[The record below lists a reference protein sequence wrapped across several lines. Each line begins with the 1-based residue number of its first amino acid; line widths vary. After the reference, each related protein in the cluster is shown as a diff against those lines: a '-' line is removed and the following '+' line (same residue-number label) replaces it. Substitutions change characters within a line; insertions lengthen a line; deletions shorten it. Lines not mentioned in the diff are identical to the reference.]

1 MNQGGERVHRTW
13 ANSDRYI
20 PRRFVSPVSAFM
32 QAEAGSGV
40 VMLAAAVA
48 ALVWANSPVS
58 DSYFEILDTHL
69 AVHLGSLEFD
79 ESILH
84 LINDGLMAIFFFV
97 VGLEIKR
104 ELVLGELRDPKSA
117 ALPIVAALGGM
128 AVPAIIYAVVVGPG
142 GQGLEGWA
150 VPMATDIA
158 FSVGVLSLLGRRV
171 PSGVKLFLLALAIV
185 DDVGGILVIAV
196 FFTAD
201 LSLGHLA
208 AATGGLVIVWFAIRI
223 GIRSH
228 AIYLPLAAIIWFLV
242 LESGVHATVAGVA
255 LGLLTPAEPL
265 YPIRELK
272 QRTRVILDTYP
283 DATNSLHERRN
294 ADSDSLEL
302 AELARESASPLAR
315 FEHRL
320 VMWTSYL
327 VVPLFAL
334 ANAGVR
340 FEGSILDSLTSRI
353 ALGVALGLILGKIIG
368 ISAMTW
374 LAVRSGLARLPPGA
388 EWRHIV
394 GVSATAGIG
403 FTVALF
409 ITALAFSN
417 QTLAD
422 QAKVGIFAGSI
433 VAGLLGTAILRTMKS
448 DGSDRPATAD
458 EEIAVT

>member
-1 MNQGGERVHRTW
+1 
-13 ANSDRYI
+13 
-20 PRRFVSPVSAFM
+20 M

-40 VMLAAAVA
+40 VMLVAAIV
-48 ALVWANSPVS
+48 ALVWANSPIA

-69 AVHLGSLEFD
+69 SVSLGSFEFE
-79 ESILH
+79 ESILE

-97 VGLEIKR
+97 VGIEIKR
-104 ELVLGELRDPKSA
+104 ELVLGEFSDPKTA
-117 ALPIVAALGGM
+117 ALPIVAAVGGM
-128 AVPAIIYAVVVGPG
+128 AAPAIIYALVVGSS

-150 VPMATDIA
+150 IPMATDIA

-171 PSGVKLFLLALAIV
+171 PPGVKLFLLALAIA

-208 AATGGLVIVWFAIRI
+208 AAIAGLVMVRVATRI

-228 AIYLPLAAIIWFLV
+228 AVYVPLAVLIWFLL
-242 LESGVHATVAGVA
+242 LESGVHATLAGVA

-272 QRTRVILDTYP
+272 HRAGGILDAYP
-283 DATNSLHERRN
+283 DATSTLHERRS
-294 ADSDSLEL
+294 ADFDSLEL
-302 AELARESASPLAR
+302 ADLALESASPLAR
-315 FEHRL
+315 LEHRL
-320 VMWTSYL
+320 VMWSSYL

-340 FEGSILDSLTSRI
+340 FEGSILDSLSSRV
-353 ALGVALGLILGKIIG
+353 ALGVALGLIFGKIIG
-368 ISAMTW
+368 ISGMTW
-374 LAVRSGLARLPPGA
+374 LAVRSGLGRLPPGA
-388 EWRHIV
+388 GWRHVV

-409 ITALAFSN
+409 ITALAFSD

-433 VAGLLGTAILRTMKS
+433 VAGLLGTAILRSKGT
-448 DGSDRPATAD
+448 GGIARPATSD
-458 EEIAVT
+458 EGVTVK

>member
-1 MNQGGERVHRTW
+1 MNRGGERVHRTW

-20 PRRFVSPVSAFM
+20 PRRFVSPVTAFM

-48 ALVWANSPVS
+48 ALVWANSPIA
-58 DSYFEILDTHL
+58 DSYFEILETHL
-69 AVHLGSLEFD
+69 SVNLGSFEFD
-79 ESILH
+79 ESVLH

-104 ELVLGELRDPKSA
+104 ELVLGEFRDPKSA
-117 ALPIVAALGGM
+117 TLPIVAALGGM
-128 AVPAIIYAVVVGPG
+128 AVPAIIYALVVGPG

-171 PSGVKLFLLALAIV
+171 PPGVKLFLLALAIA

-196 FFTAD
+196 FFTAE
-201 LSLGHLA
+201 LSFGHLA
-208 AATGGLVIVWFAIRI
+208 AAVAGLGMVWVATRI

-228 AIYLPLAAIIWFLV
+228 AIYVPLAVVIWFLV
-242 LESGVHATVAGVA
+242 LESGVHATLAGVA

-265 YPIRELK
+265 YPIQELK
-272 QRTRVILDTYP
+272 HRARVILEAYP
-283 DATNSLHERRN
+283 EATSTLHERRS
-294 ADSDSLEL
+294 ADFDSLEL
-302 AELARESASPLAR
+302 SDLARESAAPLAR
-315 FEHRL
+315 VEHRL
-320 VMWTSYL
+320 VLWSSYL

-340 FEGSILDSLTSRI
+340 FEGSILDSLSSRV
-353 ALGVALGLILGKIIG
+353 ALGVALGLIFGKIIG
-368 ISAMTW
+368 ITGMTW
-374 LAVRSGLARLPPGA
+374 LAVRSGLGRLPAGA
-388 EWRHIV
+388 GWRHVV

-409 ITALAFSN
+409 ITALAFSD
-417 QTLAD
+417 QMLAD

-433 VAGLLGTAILRTMKS
+433 VAGVLGTMILRSMRP
-448 DGSDRPATAD
+448 GPVARPATSG
-458 EEIAVT
+458 EEVAAK